1 MSEESA
7 ETSPFAA
14 AGMPSSALI
23 DKLLRALPEGPEV
36 RLGEQTVD
44 TYCRRLQES
53 ARLLSDLA
61 LTENPADRAESFRYL
76 LTMTAYAVDAALL
89 NPGPLEPMFSQ
100 PYRLHLLDWGAAS
113 PDSVYRRAMVRDDH
127 AYRVHGRIGNARY
140 LSMDFRQSRPA
151 RTISRDELPRDAEGN
166 FEIFIGGQ
174 EREKGWWPMHPGTTG
189 ILVREFFDDWLSAEK
204 SRLRIECLDGEF
216 QPRPEHRSNRV
227 AAEFDLIGDWILEGA
242 IRFWVGESNRLAE
255 NPNAFG
261 SSASRSG
268 TKLPDVHT
276 GWWDLGP
283 EDALLIELPDPGAEF
298 WGLQLASSLWHTLD
312 YASRL
317 TTINQVQADRDAD
330 GVFRMVLSAGD
341 PGVHNWLDTTGLQ
354 RGVLILRVAGAADA
368 AAPRTT
374 VFKLSEIAGRLPR
387 ARVCTPG
394 ERRAQI
400 ADRCEGVSRM
410 LCD

>member
-7 ETSPFAA
+7 ESSPFAA
-14 AGMPSSALI
+14 ARMPSAALI
-23 DKLLRALPEGPEV
+23 DKLLRALPEGPDV
-36 RLGEQTVD
+36 PLGEQTVD

-53 ARLLSDLA
+53 ARLLSDLD
-61 LTENPADRAESFRYL
+61 LTESPVDRAESYRYL

-89 NPGPLEPMFSQ
+89 NTSPLEPMFSQ

-113 PDSVYRRAMVRDDH
+113 PDAVYRRAMVRDDR
-127 AYRVHGRIGNARY
+127 AYRVYGRIGNARY
-140 LSMDFRQSRPA
+140 LSMDFRQSSPA
-151 RTISRDELPRDAEGN
+151 RTITRDELPNDADGN
-166 FEIFIGGQ
+166 FEVFVGGP
-174 EREKGWWPMHPGTTG
+174 EREENWWPMHPGTTG
-189 ILVREFFDDWLSAEK
+189 ILVRELFDDWLSAEK
-204 SRLRIECLDGEF
+204 SRLRIECLDGELA
-216 QPRPEHRSNRV
+216 PRPEHRSNRV
-227 AAEFDLIGDWILEGA
+227 AAEFDLVGDWILEGA
-242 IRFWVGESNRLAE
+242 IRFWIRESSRLAL

-268 TKLPDVHT
+268 TKLPDVYS

-312 YASRL
+312 YANRL
-317 TTINQVQADRDAD
+317 TTINQAQADRDAD

-341 PGVHNWLDTTGLQ
+341 PGVHNWLDTTGL
-354 RGVLILRVAGAADA
+354 RCGVLILRLAGATGPE
-368 AAPRTT
+368 APRTT
-374 VFKLSEIAGRLPR
+374 VLKLSEISGHLPG
-387 ARVCTPG
+387 ARTYAPG

-400 ADRCEGVSRM
+400 ADRREGVSRM